1 MLRGTKY
8 LFIFNFL
15 IHRMR
20 IEGIFFAIFPLVIHI
35 QKPVLIYIFKGAT
48 KGWSQ
53 SECDDRFYSDSRKV
67 CDCRYKQWYQIT
79 QRGLCHAAALS
90 MYGIVKAAGSNF
102 YLESSHGYCSNS
114 CINDFSEGRS
124 IF

>member
-1 MLRGTKY
+1 MKV
-8 LFIFNFL
+8 IFSV
-15 IHRMR
+15 
-20 IEGIFFAIFPLVIHI
+20 IFHLVIHI
-35 QKPVLIYIFKGAT
+35 QNIVLIYLFKGAT

-67 CDCRYKQWYQIT
+67 CNCRYKQWYQIT
-79 QRGLCHAAALS
+79 QTGRCHVAALL

-102 YLESSHGYCSNS
+102 YLKSSHNYCSNN
-114 CINDFSEGRS
+114 CINDFSGAKS